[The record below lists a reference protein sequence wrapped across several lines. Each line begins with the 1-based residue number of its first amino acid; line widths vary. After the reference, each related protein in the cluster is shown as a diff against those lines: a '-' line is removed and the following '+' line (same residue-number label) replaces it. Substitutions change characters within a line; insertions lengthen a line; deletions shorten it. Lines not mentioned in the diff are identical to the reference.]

1 MGRVAMSSS
10 GEYSIGVEQ
19 HDEQDQMTLS
29 ELVERAG
36 VSVRTV
42 RYYIT
47 EGLLPPPITTG
58 PGSSYGPGHL
68 LRLHLIQRL
77 KDAYLP
83 LKEIRRR
90 LAGLDDADVRAILT
104 REEDAAV
111 ATLLAETTADAAM
124 ASAREYLSMMESRAH
139 YRTAPLDFALPE
151 AAPPSVRARST
162 RSAFPT
168 APEAPASSLLEP
180 VAPDQGDEAFAMV
193 RGDHPPADGGQGL
206 WRRIPLGDA
215 AELMIAESAYS
226 RHRER
231 VDWLVRWARKVF
243 A

>member
-1 MGRVAMSSS
+1 MDS
-10 GEYSIGVEQ
+10 GKYSIDTEQ
-19 HDEQDQMTLS
+19 RDEQDEMTLA

-42 RYYIT
+42 RYYIS
-47 EGLLPPPITTG
+47 EGLLPPPNSTG

-68 LRLHLIQRL
+68 LRLRLIQRL

-90 LAGLDDADVRAILT
+90 LAGLGDEEVRAILLH
-104 REEDAAV
+104 EEDAV
-111 ATLLAETTADAAM
+111 AATSLAETTADSAM
-124 ASAREYLSMMESRAH
+124 ASAREYLALMESRAH
-139 YRTAPLDFALPE
+139 YRTAPLDLEMSEAMPQLQERAARPAPAAMPLLLAPNSPDQEDGE
-151 AAPPSVRARST
+151 AALGPGGR
-162 RSAFPT
+162 
-168 APEAPASSLLEP
+168 APAAASQ
-180 VAPDQGDEAFAMV
+180 A
-193 RGDHPPADGGQGL
+193 L
-206 WRRIPLGDA
+206 WRRISLGDS

>member
-1 MGRVAMSSS
+1 MANGT
-10 GEYSIGVEQ
+10 YSIESEQ
-19 HDEQDQMTLS
+19 RDEQDEMTLA
-29 ELVERAG
+29 ELVEHAG

-42 RYYIT
+42 RYYIA

-58 PGSSYGPGHL
+58 PGSTYGSGHL
-68 LRLHLIQRL
+68 LRLRLIQRL

-90 LAGLDDADVRAILT
+90 LAGLDDDDVRTILT
-104 REEDAAV
+104 QEDSV
-111 ATLLAETTADAAM
+111 SATSLAETTADAAM
-124 ASAREYLSMMESRAH
+124 ASAREYLSLMESRAH
-139 YRTAPLDFALPE
+139 YRTAPLDMAMPDVSPLP
-151 AAPPSVRARST
+151 ARPPRR
-162 RSAFPT
+162 
-168 APEAPASSLLEP
+168 APAVMPETLAPVLPAP
-180 VAPDQGDEAFAMV
+180 VAPDQGDDDVALV
-193 RGDHPPADGGQGL
+193 RGDRPAVDGSQAL
-206 WRRIPLGDA
+206 WRRIPLGDS

>member
-1 MGRVAMSSS
+1 MSSS
-10 GEYSIGVEQ
+10 GEYASGIEQ
-19 HDEQDQMTLS
+19 HDEQEEMTLS

-42 RYYIT
+42 RYYIA
-47 EGLLPPPITTG
+47 EGLLPPPITAG

-68 LRLHLIQRL
+68 LRLRLIQRL

-90 LAGLDDADVRAILT
+90 LAGLDDEEVRAILT
-104 REEDAAV
+104 REEDAV
-111 ATLLAETTADAAM
+111 AATSLAETTADAAM
-124 ASAREYLSMMESRAH
+124 ASAREYLTMMESRAH
-139 YRTAPLDFALPE
+139 YRTAPLDLALADAALPA
-151 AAPPSVRARST
+151 AAPPVRARSPRLT
-162 RSAFPT
+162 FPT
-168 APEAPASSLLEP
+168 APEAPVPSLSAP
-180 VAPDQGDEAFAMV
+180 VAPGQGDDDVALG
-193 RGDHPPADGGQGL
+193 RGDRPATEVSQGL
-206 WRRIPLGDA
+206 WRRIPLGDS
-215 AELMIAESAYS
+215 AELMIDETAYS

>member
-1 MGRVAMSSS
+1 MAS
-10 GEYSIGVEQ
+10 GKYSIDTRQ
-19 HDEQDQMTLS
+19 YDEPEEMSLT

-42 RYYIT
+42 RYYIA
-47 EGLLPPPITTG
+47 EGLLPPPLSTG

-68 LRLHLIQRL
+68 LRLRLIQRL

-90 LAGLDDADVRAILT
+90 LAGLDDDEVRVILT
-104 REEDAAV
+104 EEDAV
-111 ATLLAETTADAAM
+111 LATSLAETTADAAM
-124 ASAREYLSMMESRAH
+124 ASAREYLAMMESRAH
-139 YRTAPLDFALPE
+139 YRTAPLDLAMPD
-151 AAPPSVRARST
+151 ASPSVAPRRSVPPAFPSVPEPLAPSLSGPDAPVPGDDAVIQDRND
-162 RSAFPT
+162 RSA
-168 APEAPASSLLEP
+168 AE
-180 VAPDQGDEAFAMV
+180 GN
-193 RGDHPPADGGQGL
+193 QGL
-206 WRRIPLGDA
+206 WRRIPLGDS
-215 AELMIAESAYS
+215 AELMIAEPAYN